1 MDETNILTNTMDNF
15 EKLIKS
21 CDENFEFYT
30 KKLTDIR
37 VTLQIY
43 DKFIIDFEAESNEMI
58 NLKRSISFSSYLIIP
73 FLELSVTL
81 KNLILAKTNWEKI
94 FFIKNSYLTIFETL
108 KVIRPEK
115 NSTTILEEN
124 IKSHNLKELKLDLEK
139 CNAKVTIFRNNENY
153 QLIENVRHYAAG
165 HINPKFK
172 VYYDTIFKLD
182 GEIGGLI
189 IKDFMEIISEFLVL
203 SQKVEGELLKIY
215 EKRVDNSKKEL
226 FEAVKKLDDII
237 KSVG

>member
-1 MDETNILTNTMDNF
+1 MDNF

-21 CDENFEFYT
+21 CDKNFEFYT
-30 KKLTDIR
+30 EKLKNMR

-43 DKFIIDFEAESNEMI
+43 DKFVTDFGAESNEFI

-81 KNLILAKTNWEKI
+81 KNLILARTNWEKI

-124 IKSHNLKELKLDLEK
+124 IKSHNLKDLKVDLEK

-182 GEIGGLI
+182 GEIAGLI
-189 IKDFMEIISEFLVL
+189 IKDFMEIISEILAL
-203 SQKVEGELLKIY
+203 SQKVESKLLKIY
-215 EKRVDNSKKEL
+215 KEKADNSKKEL
-226 FEAVKKLDDII
+226 FEAFKKLDEI
-237 KSVG
+237 KNAK

>member
-1 MDETNILTNTMDNF
+1 MDNF

-21 CDENFEFYT
+21 CDKNFEFYT
-30 KKLTDIR
+30 EKLKNMR

-43 DKFIIDFEAESNEMI
+43 DKFVTDFGAESNEFI

-81 KNLILAKTNWEKI
+81 KNLILARTNWEKI

-124 IKSHNLKELKLDLEK
+124 IKSHNLKDLKVDLEK
-139 CNAKVTIFRNNENY
+139 CNAKITIFRNNENY

-182 GEIGGLI
+182 GEIAGLI
-189 IKDFMEIISEFLVL
+189 IKDFMEIISEILAL
-203 SQKVEGELLKIY
+203 SQKVESKLLKIY
-215 EKRVDNSKKEL
+215 KEKADNSKKEL
-226 FEAVKKLDDII
+226 FEAFKKLDEI
-237 KSVG
+237 KNAE

>member
-1 MDETNILTNTMDNF
+1 MDNF
-15 EKLIKS
+15 EKLIES

-30 KKLTDIR
+30 EKLTNMR
-37 VTLQIY
+37 VTLEIY
-43 DKFIIDFEAESNEMI
+43 DKFVTDFGAESNEFI

-124 IKSHNLKELKLDLEK
+124 IKSHNLKGLKVDLEK
-139 CNAKVTIFRNNENY
+139 CNAKITIFRNNKNY

-165 HINPKFK
+165 HISPKFK

-182 GEIGGLI
+182 GEIAGLI
-189 IKDFMEIISEFLVL
+189 IKDFMEIISEILAL
-203 SQKVEGELLKIY
+203 SQKVESKLLKIY
-215 EKRVDNSKKEL
+215 KEKADNSKKEL
-226 FEAVKKLDDII
+226 FEAFKKLDEI
-237 KSVG
+237 KNAE